1 MDAEINRPVVV
12 LGAGRHG
19 RNVAD
24 IFRWMGRPIAG
35 FLDDTKLAGTR
46 VADIEVLG
54 GFALANDG
62 NLLRR
67 AAVHVAIGNSI
78 IRKDLSQSL
87 MQRGAAMASAIHP
100 SAVISP
106 SAKLGDGLFIAPY
119 VRLASGCRIGTGS
132 ILDPYCTVGSDSDL
146 GAYVMLA
153 AHCSLVAGCRV
164 GAGTFLGTHVSVL
177 GVSIGAGCIVGAGC
191 VVTRDLPDGIRAFGM
206 PARAVGPADWSR
218 PPV

>member
-1 MDAEINRPVVV
+1 MGTDTKRPVVI

-19 RNVAD
+19 RNAAD

-35 FLDDTKLAGTR
+35 FLDDTKSPGAR
-46 VADIEVLG
+46 VGDVEVLG
-54 GFALANDG
+54 GFALAHDG

-78 IRKDLSQSL
+78 IRKELSQSL
-87 MQRGAAMASAIHP
+87 LQGGAVMASAIHP

-106 SAKLGDGLFIAPY
+106 SAGLGDGLFIAPY

-132 ILDPYCTVGSDSDL
+132 ILDPFCTVGGDSDL
-146 GAYVMLA
+146 GTYVMLA

-164 GAGTFLGTHVSVL
+164 GAGSFLGTHVSVL
-177 GVSIGAGCIVGAGC
+177 GVSIGAGCIVGAGS
-191 VVTRDLPDGIRAFGM
+191 VVTRDLPDGIRAFGT
-206 PARAVGPADWSR
+206 PARVVGPADWSR